1 MHITTQRNQ
10 IISWLV
16 RKVQPEKFCYVASC
30 SVGALQQEKKK
41 LKKRK
46 ARTKNMCEVSTP
58 FEFELKLGC
67 KKISYPLL

>member
-1 MHITTQRNQ
+1 MLLLLPLERF
-10 IISWLV
+10 S
-16 RKVQPEKFCYVASC
+16 KKEKT
-30 SVGALQQEKKK
+30 
-41 LKKRK
+41 KKRK